1 MVVARNLFQNKF
13 HVPSLRKSYSRIPD
27 VAGLPHLVQIQLDSY
42 EVFKSE
48 GLRELLEEISPIQDF
63 TGNRLEMRFTG
74 YSFGE
79 TKYDEEECRE
89 RDATFAAPLRVN
101 VQLLVKETGEIKEQ
115 EIFMGDFPL
124 MTDQGTFIIN
134 GAERVVVSQLVR
146 SPGVYLTLERDA
158 TSGRDLCYAK
168 LIPNR
173 GAWLEFETSNKNV
186 ISVKG
191 DRKRKLPITP
201 LLRATGYPS
210 NDEHSTLF

>member
-27 VAGLPHLVQIQLDSY
+27 VAGLPHLVRIQLDSY

-48 GLRELLEEISPIQDF
+48 GLRELLDEISPIQDF
-63 TGNRLEMRFTG
+63 AGNRLEMRVTD

-79 TKYDEEECRE
+79 SKYSETDCRV
-89 RDATFAAPLRVN
+89 RDATYAAPLRVN
-101 VQLLVKETGEIKEQ
+101 VKLLVKETGEVKEQ

-124 MTDQGTFIIN
+124 MTEQGTFIIN

-146 SPGVYLTLERDA
+146 SPGVYLTLERDS

-186 ISVKG
+186 ISVKV
-191 DRKRKLPITP
+191 DRKRKIPITT